1 MLDLLLLD
9 LDLEDFEEFLGG
21 LSVFGLVLLL
31 PYENTGRVGF
41 RVGDGPGMSEDCCGE
56 SVGKSVGVSVTG
68 AAVGVSVTGAAV
80 TGAAVG
86 VIVGTSDSLGDDE
99 GVSVGSS
106 DFGGIVGDP
115 SGNAGQNAGHAP
127 PRSGS

>member
-1 MLDLLLLD
+1 MLD
-9 LDLEDFEEFLGG
+9 LDLEDFEDFLGG
-21 LSVFGLVLLL
+21 LSVFGLMLLL

-56 SVGKSVGVSVTG
+56 SVGKSVGVSVG
-68 AAVGVSVTGAAV
+68 FSVGVSVTGAAV

-86 VIVGTSDSLGDDE
+86 AIVGTAVSLGDEE

-106 DFGGIVGDP
+106 DFGGMVGEP
-115 SGNAGQNAGHAP
+115 SGKAGQNFGHAP